1 MHRIFNQPERFFVT
15 AKMHRFDT
23 TEDINVTDLKL
34 RSISSKP
41 LAIFR
46 IVKKH

>member
-34 RSISSKP
+34 RSISCKS